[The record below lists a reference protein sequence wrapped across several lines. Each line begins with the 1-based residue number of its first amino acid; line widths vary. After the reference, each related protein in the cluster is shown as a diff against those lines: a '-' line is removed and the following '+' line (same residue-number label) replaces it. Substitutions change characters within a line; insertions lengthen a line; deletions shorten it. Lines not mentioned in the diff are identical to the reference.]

1 MRFTYETRQLF
12 VSLIERINFQ
22 DEIYTAVYTS
32 SFSAVTFNPRLF
44 TPVFIHA
51 AFGVLLCVGRRGTTL

>member
-32 SFSAVTFNPRLF
+32 SFSAVTFNPR
-44 TPVFIHA
+44 
-51 AFGVLLCVGRRGTTL
+51 

>member
-22 DEIYTAVYTS
+22 DEIYTPVYTS
-32 SFSAVTFNPRLF
+32 SFSAVTFNPK
-44 TPVFIHA
+44 
-51 AFGVLLCVGRRGTTL
+51 